1 MKKDVLLKDFVLRF
15 MKLGAASILIITAFA
30 SMVNATSLRG
40 QEILDI
46 RVSINAKKL
55 EISKILLEIERQADC
70 NFTYQGSEIDAEKR
84 VTLLA
89 TNEDLRSVLQ
99 KLFKNTVRF
108 HVIENEIILIP
119 SGQSS
124 QRTGSVP
131 EKNTAATGAVDIQVS
146 GVVTTNQG
154 EPLPGVNVL
163 EKNTV
168 NGTTTD
174 SNGEYSLMV
183 RDENSVLI
191 FSFIGFITQEVP
203 LNGRSQLNIVLV
215 EDVQSLSEVIV
226 VGYGEQKKSD
236 ITGSIAS
243 LPKERLEMVPN
254 TTVAQALQGSIPG
267 VMVMNTSAGAE
278 PNMEIMIRGR
288 NSIAANN
295 APLVVVDGIPYGG
308 NLADLNPA
316 DIESIEVLKDG
327 SAAAI
332 YGSRGSNGVILIT
345 TKQGIEGPPTI
356 SYDGYFSVQEFTN
369 MPKYLDGPG
378 FYDFKNERLV
388 SGVTASEKAVYEAG
402 EWVNWPE
409 LATRQGLAQQ
419 HNLSLSGGFGRTSY
433 FISGGL
439 MDVRGIVINDNFLRA
454 TGRFNLDSKVTD
466 WLTVGTRTQLTF
478 TDKSGVSPDMWNVFL
493 ANPLSTPYNEDGTLT
508 VIPSAD
514 DPARGNP
521 LQETLYK
528 NEDESRRIVAN
539 FFAAIDF
546 EKVVPGLEFRFNYGL
561 TDRTGNDNTYMGRDT
576 YNGMVS
582 QGRAILNNIADNS
595 SVVENILSYKKESGP
610 HSLFATALFS
620 VQKDKFTL
628 QTAEMAGFPNDLL
641 SWYAGGQAG
650 FTQTSFDYT
659 ESTLASWMFRL
670 NYSYDSR
677 YLLTLTGRRDGYS
690 GFGAATKWG
699 TFPSVALGWNIVN
712 EDFFPW
718 KNLFSEFKLRGS
730 YGLNGNQAVGSYQS
744 MGRLREENNLAG
756 NTTMP
761 GYFPSTLGQP
771 DLGWETST
779 SLNIGLDFGILDHRI
794 TGDINFFST
803 DTKDLLLYRS
813 ISMVHG
819 ITSILQNIGKVSN
832 RGVEFSVLSRNVA
845 TNDFSWTTTGNISY
859 VKNKIVDLYGDGL
872 DDVANAWFIGK
883 PIRVNYDYVFDGVWQ
898 LSEAAAAAEWGTEPG
913 FIKIKDINSDGKI
926 TPDDRQIIGQEDPK
940 MLWGMTNM
948 FTYRNFSLTV
958 FVHGVHGL
966 TKENVLMDDEIVTAG
981 VRRNTIVK
989 NWWTPDNPSNE
1000 WYKNHLNGHLMSG
1013 VTAPIYEDA
1022 SFVRLK
1028 DVTLSYDLP
1037 VDLIQKVGGKKFR
1050 IYATGRNLVT
1060 WTSWRGLD
1068 PELED
1073 QRSIPLQREYVLG
1086 LQIGL

>member
-1 MKKDVLLKDFVLRF
+1 MKKNVLFKDFVWRF
-15 MKLGAASILIITAFA
+15 MKLGVAPILIITAFA
-30 SMVNATSLRG
+30 SIVNATSLRG
-40 QEILDI
+40 QEILDTRI
-46 RVSINAKKL
+46 SLKAERM

-70 NFTYQGSEIDAEKR
+70 HFTYQGSEIDAEKR

-89 TNEDLRSVLQ
+89 TNEDLRSVLR
-99 KLFKNTVRF
+99 KLFKNTIRF

-119 SGQSS
+119 SGQAW
-124 QRTGSVP
+124 QRNESVP
-131 EKNTAATGAVDIQVS
+131 EKNIPAIGALSLQVS
-146 GVVTTNQG
+146 GVVTTSQG

-174 SNGEYSLMV
+174 ANGEYSLVV
-183 RDENSVLI
+183 RDENAVLI
-191 FSFIGFITQEVP
+191 FSFIGFVTQEVP
-203 LNGRSQLNIVLV
+203 LQGRSQVNVELA
-215 EDVQSLSEVIV
+215 EDVQSLSEVVV

-267 VMVMNTSAGAE
+267 VMVMNTGAGAE

-308 NLADLNPA
+308 NLTDLNPA

-332 YGSRGSNGVILIT
+332 YGSRGANGVILIT

-369 MPKYLDGPG
+369 MPTYLDGPG
-378 FYDFKNERLV
+378 FYEFKNQRLV
-388 SGVTASEKAVYEAG
+388 SGVTASERAVYESG

-439 MDVRGIVINDNFLRA
+439 MDVRGIVINDDFFRA
-454 TGRFNLDSKVTD
+454 TGRFNLDSRVTD
-466 WLTVGTRTQLTF
+466 WLTVGTRTQLTY

-508 VIPSAD
+508 IIPSAD
-514 DPARGNP
+514 DPARGNS

-528 NEDESRRIVAN
+528 NDDGSTRIVAN

-561 TDRTGNDNTYMGRDT
+561 TDKSSHDNTYMGRDT
-576 YNGMVS
+576 YNGMVA

-595 SVVENILSYKKESGP
+595 SVVENILSYKKELGS

-620 VQKDKFTL
+620 VQKDKFTS
-628 QTAEMAGFPNDLL
+628 QTVEMAGFPNDLL
-641 SWYAGGQAG
+641 TWYAGGQAG

-677 YLLTLTGRRDGYS
+677 FLLTLTGRRDGYS

-699 TFPSVALGWNIVN
+699 TFPSVAVGWNIVY
-712 EDFFPW
+712 EEFFPW
-718 KNLFSEFKLRGS
+718 KDLFTEFKLRGS

-744 MGRLREENNLAG
+744 MGRLAEENNLAG

-771 DLGWETST
+771 DLGWETSK
-779 SLNIGLDFGILDHRI
+779 SLNIGLDFGILDNRI
-794 TGDINFFST
+794 TGDINVFST
-803 DTKDLLLYRS
+803 DTQDLLLYRS

-819 ITSILQNIGKVSN
+819 ITSILQNIGKVAN
-832 RGVEFSVLSRNVA
+832 RGVEFSVHSRNIVA
-845 TNDFSWTTTGNISY
+845 KDFSWTTSGNISY

-898 LSEAAAAAEWGTEPG
+898 LSEAATAAEWGTEPG
-913 FIKIKDINSDGKI
+913 FIKIKDINSDNKI
-926 TPDDRQIIGQEDPK
+926 TPDDRQIIGQQDPK
-940 MLWGMTNM
+940 MLWGLTNM

-958 FVHGVHGL
+958 FVHGVHGV

-1000 WYKNHLNGHLMSG
+1000 WYKNHLNAHLMSG

-1037 VDLIQKVGGKKFR
+1037 LDLIQKFGGKKFR
-1050 IYATGRNLVT
+1050 VYATGRNLVT